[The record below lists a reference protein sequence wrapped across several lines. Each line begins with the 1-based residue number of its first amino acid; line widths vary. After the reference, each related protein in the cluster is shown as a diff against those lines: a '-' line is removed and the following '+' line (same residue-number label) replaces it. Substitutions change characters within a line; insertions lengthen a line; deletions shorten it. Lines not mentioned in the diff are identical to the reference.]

1 MTEWIINNT
10 SKNDIF
16 IISPDKLYF
25 CMNTK
30 REIFISWWMLAKQN
44 DYKSVNNTPIEM
56 IEWHNRLELLN
67 LNHEFTTLS
76 EVKKNYL
83 KLDKYSVL
91 DIQKTYK
98 SVKYI
103 LMPSNVILDFP
114 IAIKTKSQTLYFI
127 N

>member
-1 MTEWIINNT
+1 
-10 SKNDIF
+10 
-16 IISPDKLYF
+16 
-25 CMNTK
+25 
-30 REIFISWWMLAKQN
+30 MLAKQN

-67 LNHEFTTLS
+67 LKHEFTTLS
-76 EVKKNYL
+76 EVKTNYL